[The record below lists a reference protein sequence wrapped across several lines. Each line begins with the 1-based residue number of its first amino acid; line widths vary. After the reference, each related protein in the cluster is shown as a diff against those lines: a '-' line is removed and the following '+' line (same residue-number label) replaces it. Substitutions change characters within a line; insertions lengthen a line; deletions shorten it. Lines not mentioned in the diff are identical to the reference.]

1 MAFVAVRAVPSLR
14 SAAPAKSS
22 RSSRPAAGVP
32 SITARC
38 RPFFSQAPR
47 AFYRNAGVWDD
58 AAADAMRVSAA
69 EDFAVLLLSSCLGH
83 AVSCMHMHG

>member
-1 MAFVAVRAVPSLR
+1 
-14 SAAPAKSS
+14 
-22 RSSRPAAGVP
+22 VP

-38 RPFFSQAPR
+38 RPFFSQPPR

-69 EDFAVLLLSSCLGH
+69 EKVLCCSCAHLLLWFLLLHAYAWMHACMCLL
-83 AVSCMHMHG
+83 HGVLHILQEVLALDQ

>member
-1 MAFVAVRAVPSLR
+1 MAFVSVR
-14 SAAPAKSS
+14 AAPAMRAAAPTKSS

-38 RPFFSQAPR
+38 RPFFSQPPR
-47 AFYRNAGVWDD
+47 AFYRNSGVWDD

-69 EDFAVLLLSSCLGH
+69 EVQVATFSWTCCAEC
-83 AVSCMHMHG
+83 